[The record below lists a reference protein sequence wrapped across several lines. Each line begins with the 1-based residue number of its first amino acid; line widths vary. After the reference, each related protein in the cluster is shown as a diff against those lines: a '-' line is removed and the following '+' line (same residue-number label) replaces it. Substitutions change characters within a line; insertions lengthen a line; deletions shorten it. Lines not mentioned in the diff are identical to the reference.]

1 MEKFW
6 SKCDGCTTLWIY
18 LMLLNCTLKMVKMVT
33 FMLHTRAHTHTHSK
47 LMPYICLAHT
57 SQGQTLHLLP
67 VCHWCHSNCY
77 PRAEAQKEWV
87 WVSLCV
93 GSLRGTAWDS
103 RSFFHRLNPRWFL
116 QPEIMGAN
124 LPGTGTLGWG
134 VSCGAETP
142 HSQDIPP
149 KFLSTTCGCGTRL
162 FHNSVPPTS
171 LDGCGFF
178 HSIVIRLPFNLIFA
192 GPEW

>member
-1 MEKFW
+1 M
-6 SKCDGCTTLWIY
+6 
-18 LMLLNCTLKMVKMVT
+18 
-33 FMLHTRAHTHTHSK
+33 
-47 LMPYICLAHT
+47 
-57 SQGQTLHLLP
+57 
-67 VCHWCHSNCY
+67 
-77 PRAEAQKEWV
+77 
-87 WVSLCV
+87 SLCV
-93 GSLRGTAWDS
+93 GSLRGTAWGS

-178 HSIVIRLPFNLIFA
+178 SFVVVRLPFNLLSDGSGWWLFYILVVILMWLCKEVSHVYLCHHLDQKSQCQFNSKFKK
-192 GPEW
+192 PWRLFHVECKIMCFT